1 MLQTMLANEK
11 NPVLPVWV
19 RVNYLEQKS
28 SLHNGTDTH
37 LPLRSANYK
46 LLGANKPHSYENTSY
61 SRPLYAGNGGVLNGG
76 FLAFRWVQSSGL
88 ASLMY
93 LYQWMLSIWRT
104 VQTLTLVLCAKQ

>member
-11 NPVLPVWV
+11 NLVLPVWV
-19 RVNYLEQKS
+19 RVNYLEQKN

-61 SRPLYAGNGGVLNGG
+61 SKGNGPC
-76 FLAFRWVQSSGL
+76 
-88 ASLMY
+88 
-93 LYQWMLSIWRT
+93 MLET
-104 VQTLTLVLCAKQ
+104 EVF